1 MAALTRETIDAEHY
15 VARYA
20 RGALSEQEA
29 ERFEEFCL
37 LHPGLV
43 QDVHVDR
50 QMRRA
55 LREIDARDRG
65 KGRRIEWRPLAL
77 AASALLVAVMLSW
90 PFWHSDSAGGAL
102 FADSKALPAALRE
115 RLVGPFAL
123 ARERGAVQNLQY
135 AAGATSLGVGIE
147 LPIDAGTTSYRVAL
161 EEWSENGWVPR
172 GQIETSLASAND
184 GHVVPVVIDLR
195 EVRGP
200 RLRLV
205 LSGPNGFADA
215 FEFRLDPR

>member
-20 RGALSEQEA
+20 RGALNEEEA

-50 QMRRA
+50 EMRRA
-55 LREIDARDRG
+55 LRAIDARDRG
-65 KGRRIEWRPLAL
+65 KGRRMEWRPLAL
-77 AASALLVAVMLSW
+77 AASVLLVAVIIGW
-90 PFWHSDSAGGAL
+90 PFWHSGSSAGAL

-115 RLVGPFAL
+115 HRVGPFAL
-123 ARERGAVQNLQY
+123 ARERGAVQSLQF
-135 AAGATSLGVGIE
+135 AAGATSLGVEVE
-147 LPIDAGTTSYRVAL
+147 LPADAGTIRYRLTL
-161 EEWSENGWVPR
+161 EEWSEDGWVPR
-172 GQIETSLASAND
+172 GQIEPSLGLAND

-195 EVRGP
+195 EVHGP

-205 LSGPNGFADA
+205 CSGPNGFADA